1 MYSCVVVTNVAD
13 PFNFFIKYL
22 NCKLTLMISTIDR
35 IICLFDMI
43 SRITPNHIRG
53 RGQVKPYHTKFYE
66 KCPWLA
72 LVKQISLVFTAF
84 VMTNT

>member
-1 MYSCVVVTNVAD
+1 MLRILSI
-13 PFNFFIKYL
+13 FIIKYL

-43 SRITPNHIRG
+43 SRINPNHIRG
-53 RGQVKPYHTKFYE
+53 RGQVEPYHAKFYE
-66 KCPWLA
+66 KCPCLA
-72 LVKQISLVFTAF
+72 LVKQISLFFIAL